1 MQLNHCRFVALAA
14 VIASGCATSA
24 VHAAKPGGTP
34 QPPRAIATFES
45 IGVYWSPGANPGAA
59 GCQIQ
64 YRKQGDTAWNPG
76 LAMWYDARNGECRGS
91 LVQLTPG
98 TTYDIQVGLSGQ
110 TFLPPFNAT
119 TWADTS
125 TWTWTARTVEVPA
138 GTQTLNITD
147 GGTPHH
153 RVRSFAG

>member
-1 MQLNHCRFVALAA
+1 M
-14 VIASGCATSA
+14 
-24 VHAAKPGGTP
+24 PGT
-34 QPPRAIATFES
+34 
-45 IGVYWSPGANPGAA
+45 NPGTA

-64 YRKQGDTAWNPG
+64 YKKQGETAWRPG
-76 LAMWYDARNGECRGS
+76 LAMWYDARNSECRGS

-98 TTYDIQVGLSGQ
+98 TTYDIQVGLPGQ

-147 GGTPHH
+147 GGTPGNYVVYQPVSTDAANVQPAGISINASYVI
-153 RVRSFAG
+153 VRGFTVRGAQQHGIIVQPGQHD